1 MEVNMCVSNCTTA
14 NGYVAG
20 FDVIEW
26 CRGGGRDG
34 TVCGQDRHLPV
45 CEGELRSAWERSER
59 GWSSVPH
66 TDHHDREMPW
76 WGDGKYEER

>member
-1 MEVNMCVSNCTTA
+1 MKCGINYTSA
-14 NGYVAG
+14 PAYVAG

-26 CRGGGRDG
+26 CRGGGRPG

-45 CEGELRSAWERSER
+45 CEGELRYAWERSEW

-66 TDHHDREMPW
+66 TDFYDREMPW
-76 WGDGKYEER
+76 WGDGKYEERA